1 MTVRRQRTMSLRPC
15 EPDTHHIDRQ
25 RHSLVLDDTC
35 IASTLASAEHGTRVF
50 VRHHHRASCADWPIL
65 GLIKDRISV
74 SVCFCC
80 VLFFLSVFFHQLC
93 EVLIHLPALRLH
105 DRAIRH
111 VICLFFRHVL
121 SRAMRMTTP
130 IPDGGNGNSVLLLS
144 VCQLSS
150 QRHGVDRKYLDTQ

>member
-1 MTVRRQRTMSLRPC
+1 MSLRHC
-15 EPDTHHIDRQ
+15 EPDTQHIDRQ
-25 RHSLVLDDTC
+25 RHPLVLDDAC
-35 IASTLASAEHGTRVF
+35 IASTLASAKHDSHRHRHTRVSA
-50 VRHHHRASCADWPIL
+50 RHHHRASCADWPTL

-105 DRAIRH
+105 DRAVRH